1 MKKRAF
7 IYGVAVDGN
16 NFTDRVAET
25 RRLKNDFENGQ
36 NVILISNRRIG
47 KTSLVKHVCS
57 QVDTDLVSVVNMDIY
72 DCRSEYEFYNKFATS
87 ILKQTAQKS
96 DMILQNIKDFLVR
109 LSPKISFSPDT
120 GNEISLS
127 LGITPKEY
135 SAEEI
140 LQLPELI
147 AQKIGKRIVVCIDEF
162 QQIGEFTDSIT
173 IQKKMRGIWQLQ
185 KHVSYCLFGSKKH
198 LLSNLFQN
206 KRMPFYQFGD
216 TIFLNP
222 IPTADW
228 IPFIKSKFAEK
239 QIVISDLLIEQ
250 LCDIVC
256 NHSSYVQQLAWNV
269 MLNAEEDVTKE
280 TLNEALNDMLNQN
293 SAMFYQQIEGLSSYQ
308 INFIKAL
315 IAGVEKDF
323 TSQKVLSEYNLGTK
337 SNISRIVTILTN
349 KELIE
354 KTTTGKIVFSDPL
367 FPLWFKR
374 EFC

>member
-1 MKKRAF
+1 
-7 IYGVAVDGN
+7 
-16 NFTDRVAET
+16 
-25 RRLKNDFENGQ
+25 
-36 NVILISNRRIG
+36 
-47 KTSLVKHVCS
+47 
-57 QVDTDLVSVVNMDIY
+57 
-72 DCRSEYEFYNKFATS
+72 
-87 ILKQTAQKS
+87 
-96 DMILQNIKDFLVR
+96 MILQNIKDFLVR

-147 AQKIGKRIVVCIDEF
+147 AQKNGKRIVVCIDEF
-162 QQIGEFTDSIT
+162 QQIGEFADSIT

-198 LLSNLFQN
+198 LLLNLFQN

-216 TIFLNP
+216 TIFLST

-228 IPFIKSKFAEK
+228 IPFIKNKFAEK
-239 QIVISDLLIEQ
+239 QISISDLLIEQ
-250 LCDIVC
+250 LCNIVC

-269 MLNAEEDVTKE
+269 MLNAEKEVTEE
-280 TLNEALNDMLNQN
+280 TLDEALNDMLNQN
-293 SAMFYQQIEGLSSYQ
+293 SAMFYQQTEGLSGYQ

-315 IAGVEKDF
+315 IGGVEKDF

-337 SNISRIVTILTN
+337 SNIARIVTLLTN

-354 KTTTGKIVFSDPL
+354 KTTNGKIVFSDPL